1 MQFLDT
7 RQLEQESKQMKRIMD
22 GRKKISKT
30 QFKDIFVEVENDFFP
45 YVYQKAER
53 VFIHTLADSFLK
65 DGKF

>member
-1 MQFLDT
+1 
-7 RQLEQESKQMKRIMD
+7 MKRIMD